1 MTSPQV
7 GTGRTVAIYSCI
19 DGDHSLGSYSRGVI
33 GWQEKCCILL
43 VVLAPPRKIP
53 LGLQVHPVA

>member
-7 GTGRTVAIYSCI
+7 GTGRPVTIYSGI
-19 DGDHSLGSYSRGVI
+19 DGEHSLGSYSHGVI
-33 GWQEKCCILL
+33 GWQEKCCTLL
-43 VVLAPPRKIP
+43 VVLAPPQRIP